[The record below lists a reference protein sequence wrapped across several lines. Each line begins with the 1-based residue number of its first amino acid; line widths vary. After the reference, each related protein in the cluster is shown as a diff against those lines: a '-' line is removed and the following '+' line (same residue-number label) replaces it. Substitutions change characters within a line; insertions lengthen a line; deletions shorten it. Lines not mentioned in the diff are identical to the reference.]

1 MHKQMNQI
9 IELNNNPHTHGHVHT
24 VILHSSEEDLIVTY
38 SSILNA
44 FHHQVPTREF
54 RTGGA
59 KQSDAYTLEED
70 RWNDPDKSLELFF
83 EEYPVL
89 QLVGTPKRIHSNM

>member
-1 MHKQMNQI
+1 MHMQMLLYCI
-9 IELNNNPHTHGHVHT
+9 IQKKMS
-24 VILHSSEEDLIVTY
+24 HSTFSP
-38 SSILNA
+38 ILNA

-70 RWNDPDKSLELFF
+70 RDDPDKSLELFF